1 MKKVLILCLLAFL
14 PGIKAFSQDNWSGRT
29 NYDLTVTKITV
40 LGKSAADG
48 IAGNKKF
55 SNGKVNDRININTKN
70 NTIKIADNK
79 ISFKNE
85 DIVVENFPQSYLIKG
100 KGIVVGYGKEAKFQI
115 ILNKEDGQSNVLV
128 TWPDYSAARILA
140 ELKEK

>member
-1 MKKVLILCLLAFL
+1 MATI
-14 PGIKAFSQDNWSGRT
+14 PR
-29 NYDLTVTKITV
+29 
-40 LGKSAADG
+40 SAADG

-55 SNGKVNDRININTKN
+55 SKGKVNDRININTKN

>member
-14 PGIKAFSQDNWSGRT
+14 PGIIAFSQDNWSGRT